1 MSILVYL
8 LLFALFVLLLAVVVV
23 SLLGIYWLVSS
34 CGDRYAPP
42 ICCCGKLKEGLLADI
57 SEYLEKAKPGRTLV
71 DLGSGW
77 GTLLLPLAKKF
88 PQHKFV
94 GVERAFTPYHVSC
107 LRGRKLKNL
116 QFIKGDLFEYN
127 LGKVD
132 VAISFLIGFIMP
144 VLTKKFKEE
153 LPKGAVVYSPR
164 FPLSKIKPDRV
175 VDLGNKMETFY
186 VYTMKK

>member
-1 MSILVYL
+1 MSILGYL
-8 LLFALFVLLLAVVVV
+8 AIGLFCILLAVIFVV
-23 SLLGIYWLVSS
+23 SLLGIYWLISS

-57 SEYLEKAKPGRTLV
+57 SDYLEKAPAGKTLV

-77 GTLLLPLAKKF
+77 GTLLLPLAKRF

-107 LRGRKLKNL
+107 VRGRGLSNL
-116 QFIKGDLFEYN
+116 EFIKGDLFDYH
-127 LGKVD
+127 LGKID

-144 VLTKKFKEE
+144 AITQKFKDE
-153 LPKGAVVYSPR
+153 LPKGAIVYAPR
-164 FPLSKIKPDRV
+164 FPLADIKPDRV
-175 VDLGNKMETFY
+175 VDLGNKMETFF
-186 VYTMKK
+186 VYQIK

>member
-1 MSILVYL
+1 MSILVYVLLFVLFL
-8 LLFALFVLLLAVVVV
+8 LLFAVVVV

-42 ICCCGKLKEGLLADI
+42 ICCCGKLKEGLLADL
-57 SEYLEKAKPGRTLV
+57 SDYLEKAKPGRTLV

-77 GTLLLPLAKKF
+77 GTLLLPLAEKF
-88 PQHKFV
+88 PEHNFV
-94 GVERAFTPYHVSC
+94 GVERAFTPYQVSR

-116 QFIKGDLFEYN
+116 QFIKGDLFEYD

-144 VLTKKFKEE
+144 ALTKKFKEE
-153 LPKGAVVYSPR
+153 LPKGAIVYSPR
-164 FPLSKIKPDRV
+164 FPLTEIKPDRV

-186 VYTMKK
+186 IYKMK